1 MGFVIEDG
9 VLVKYT
15 PGLFPKPDIV
25 IPDNVKKIGPKAFG
39 MCANIRSIALPI
51 SVTEILGEAFKG
63 CTALET
69 INLPGSI
76 VKIGSEAFRN
86 CSSLQE
92 ISIPIGVP
100 EIREYT
106 FCNCTSLKK
115 ISMHDNIT
123 KIELHSFYGCKSLE
137 SVKIPAGVTV
147 ISDFLFCGCSSLH
160 EVVLHEGIVKIGS
173 SAFWGCSALT
183 TVALPQS
190 LKEVDD
196 VAFRDCASLTKLE
209 LPEGIERLGKGAFS
223 DCPRLQLVLP
233 EDYRHIRGSLIG
245 YKVKQKRTEDYP
257 IPESPEPEPSPAPAP
272 VPLPAAPSNTQSGRR
287 QPSRTLS
294 EGRQG
299 EIKGFKQVVKPKY
312 YNPGSMMTVK
322 QIRGYDISNTQ
333 LVWER
338 VPIWAIEQMID
349 TRDYD
354 MDMYLPMKYSIVA
367 AVFIKDRQP
376 EAESYIWTNTV
387 ELISYFINANDYA
400 TVRALFESGKFI
412 TSRNIVPLWEC
423 AVDKVQNGGDM
434 KLQLYINNF
443 YLMNGTASQEF
454 LLDESIQPTTREYL
468 HMLDIIQSRIDDLRM
483 LLSQGADASQ
493 IILGTN
499 ALFNEFL
506 DFRASLPP
514 EHSRLLDEYEQ
525 WNVSNM

>member
-1 MGFVIEDG
+1 MLMGFVIEDG
-9 VLVKYT
+9 VLLKYT

-25 IPDNVKKIGPKAFG
+25 IPDNVKKIGAKAFG
-39 MCANIRSIALPI
+39 MCANIKSIALPI
-51 SVTEILGEAFKG
+51 SVTEICSEAFKG
-63 CTALET
+63 CTLLET

-92 ISIPIGVP
+92 ISIPVGVP

-106 FCNCTSLKK
+106 FCNCTSLKT
-115 ISMHDNIT
+115 ISMHDSIT

-137 SVKIPAGVTV
+137 SIKIPAGVTV
-147 ISDFLFCGCSSLH
+147 ISDFLFCGCSSLN
-160 EVVLHEGIVKIGS
+160 EVILHEGIQKIGS
-173 SAFWGCSALT
+173 SAFWGCSALSSIT
-183 TVALPQS
+183 LPES
-190 LKEVDD
+190 LKEIDD
-196 VAFRDCASLTKLE
+196 VAFRDCPSLTKIT
-209 LPEGIERLGKGAFS
+209 LPDGIERIGKGAFS
-223 DCPRLQLVLP
+223 DCPKLQIILP
-233 EDYRHIRGSLIG
+233 EDYQHIRGSLVG
-245 YKVKQKRTEDYP
+245 YKVKQKRPADTQL
-257 IPESPEPEPSPAPAP
+257 PEKHISAEPGKAQSSKEQPSK
-272 VPLPAAPSNTQSGRR
+272 TQSNS
-287 QPSRTLS
+287 P
-294 EGRQG
+294 RQG
-299 EIKGFKQVVKPKY
+299 EPIKGFTQVVKPKY

-423 AVDKVQNGGDM
+423 AVDKVQSGGDM

-443 YLMNGTASQEF
+443 YLMNGTASQEY
-454 LLDESIQPTTREYL
+454 LLDENIQPTTREYL
-468 HMLDIIQSRIDDLRM
+468 HMLDIIQTRIDDLRM

-499 ALFNEFL
+499 ELFNEFL
-506 DFRASLPP
+506 DFRASLPE
-514 EHSRLLDEYEQ
+514 EHARLFDEYDQ